1 MPLVEIK
8 DFNALIDEQSIKN
21 KQEAYEQLVKMS
33 RSSDYITENFLNYL
47 YHQNYYELIGTDLSR
62 LTNTT
67 ISQQINST
75 EKLEDN
81 GAAMFSI
88 AEKNHETNL

>member
-1 MPLVEIK
+1 MTKQFFWAINK
-8 DFNALIDEQSIKN
+8 KQTSIWRNCQNVK
-21 KQEAYEQLVKMS
+21 KQCYA
-33 RSSDYITENFLNYL
+33 TENFLNYL
-47 YHQNYYELIGTDLSR
+47 YHQNYYELIGIDLSR

-75 EKLEDN
+75 EKLEEDN
-81 GAAMFSI
+81 SATMFSI

>member
-1 MPLVEIK
+1 M
-8 DFNALIDEQSIKN
+8 
-21 KQEAYEQLVKMS
+21 
-33 RSSDYITENFLNYL
+33 
-47 YHQNYYELIGTDLSR
+47 YHQNYYELIGIDLSR

-75 EKLEDN
+75 EKLEEDN
-81 GAAMFSI
+81 SATMFSI

>member
-1 MPLVEIK
+1 
-8 DFNALIDEQSIKN
+8 
-21 KQEAYEQLVKMS
+21 MS
-33 RSSDYITENFLNYL
+33 RSSDYTTENFLNYL
-47 YHQNYYELIGTDLSR
+47 YHQYYYELIGTDLSR

-75 EKLEDN
+75 EKLEEDN

-88 AEKNHETNL
+88 AEKNDETNL